1 MTATLPAT
9 PPRFATPRSPD
20 RPTSGELVAR
30 LSRAFGRPFMPWQR
44 QASDLLNERRPDGRR
59 AHPFAVVTVPR
70 QAGKTTWLLGEAVE
84 RCLMAPGSRVWY
96 TAQNGQYAR
105 EKWREL
111 VDELR
116 APGNP
121 LAGRLRVKLTG
132 GGESATF
139 PNGSVFRP
147 FAPTR
152 DALHGQQSDLVIL
165 DEAWTLAS
173 PGRGDELMQA
183 IGPTQ
188 ATRPGAQVVVVSTA
202 GALNV
207 STFLKP
213 LVDRGRA
220 GDPSLAYL
228 EWSIA
233 DDVDPF
239 DLDAVAAAHPAVG
252 WTIDRTF
259 LDREAGVLADLPGEY
274 ARAYGNRWTK
284 TLERAIDPA
293 VWVAAATTR
302 TMPPGRVV
310 FAADIAQ
317 DQSRGAILACNGG
330 ILEVIE
336 SRPGTGWVADRLRRL
351 VADHR
356 PAAVVVDRV
365 GPSSTVADDL
375 LNPPPGVDPVELFPL
390 PAGTYAAACSRF
402 LDDITHRRVGYRIH
416 PALDAAVEAAAVRPL
431 GEGWAW
437 ARRTAAAPICELIAA
452 TLASWADRH
461 RPAVP
466 IAPAVWAQ

>member
-1 MTATLPAT
+1 MTATMTGPA
-9 PPRFATPRSPD
+9 PRYATEVDGRSTAD
-20 RPTSGELVAR
+20 RVAK
-30 LSRAFGRPFMPWQR
+30 LSRAFGRPFMPWQET
-44 QASDLLNERRPDGRR
+44 ASHLLNVRGPGGRR
-59 AHPFAVVTVPR
+59 RFPFVTVTIQR
-70 QAGKTTWLLGEAVE
+70 QAGKTTWLLAEALD
-84 RCLMAPGSRVWY
+84 RCLFGPPRQQCWY

-105 EKWREL
+105 DKWEEML
-111 VDELR
+111 DELIGT
-116 APGNP
+116 PIGS
-121 LAGRLRVKLTG
+121 RLRVSRRNG
-132 GGESATF
+132 AEAITF
-139 PNGSVFRP
+139 PNGSTFRP
-147 FAPTR
+147 FPPTR
-152 DALHGQQSDLVIL
+152 DALHSKQSDLVIV
-165 DEAWTLAS
+165 DEAWRHDAD
-173 PGRGDELMQA
+173 RGAALMQG

-188 ATRPGAQVVVVSTA
+188 ATRPGAQVVIVSTA
-202 GALNV
+202 GALST

-220 GDPSLAYL
+220 GDPAMGYL
-228 EWSIA
+228 EWSIG

-239 DLDAVAAAHPAVG
+239 DIDAVAAAHPAVG

-293 VWVAAATTR
+293 LWVAAATTR

-336 SRPGTGWVADRLRRL
+336 SRPGTGWVADRVRRL

>member
-1 MTATLPAT
+1 
-9 PPRFATPRSPD
+9 
-20 RPTSGELVAR
+20 
-30 LSRAFGRPFMPWQR
+30 MPWQR
-44 QASDLLNERRPDGRR
+44 QASDLLNERLPGGRR

-84 RCLMAPGSRVWY
+84 RCLITPGSRVWY

-116 APGNP
+116 RPGSP

-165 DEAWTLAS
+165 DEAWTLSS

-202 GALNV
+202 GALNT

-213 LVDRGRA
+213 LVDRGRDA
-220 GDPSLAYL
+220 DPSIAYL
-228 EWSIA
+228 EWSIG
-233 DDVDPF
+233 DDVDPM

-252 WTIDRTF
+252 WTIDRSF
-259 LDREAGVLADLPGEY
+259 LDREAGVLVDMPGEF
-274 ARAYGNRWTK
+274 ARAYGNRWTR

-293 VWVAAATTR
+293 VWVAAATPHR
-302 TMPPGRVV
+302 LPPGRPV

-317 DQSRGAILACNGG
+317 DQSRGAVLACNGG
-330 ILEVIE
+330 ILEVVD
-336 SRPGTGWVADRLRRL
+336 SRPGTAWVADRIREL
-351 VADHR
+351 VAAHR

-365 GPSSTVADDL
+365 GPSSTLADDL
-375 LNPPPGVDPVELFPL
+375 TNPPAGVEAVELFPL
-390 PAGTYAAACSRF
+390 TGGVYPAACARF
-402 LDDITHRRVGYRIH
+402 LDDLTNRRVTYRIH

-437 ARRTAAAPICELIAA
+437 GRRSAAAPICELVAA

-461 RPAVP
+461 RPAEP
-466 IAPAVWAQ
+466 ITPAVWAE

>member
-1 MTATLPAT
+1 
-9 PPRFATPRSPD
+9 
-20 RPTSGELVAR
+20 
-30 LSRAFGRPFMPWQR
+30 MPWQR
-44 QASDLLNERRPDGRR
+44 VASDLLNERLPDGRR
-59 AHPFAVVTVPR
+59 AHSFAVVTVPR
-70 QAGKTTWLLGEAVE
+70 QSGKTTWLLGEALE
-84 RCLMAPGSRVWY
+84 RCLMSPGARVWY

-105 EKWREL
+105 EKWKQL
-111 VDELR
+111 VDELHR
-116 APGNP
+116 PGSP
-121 LAGRLRVKLTG
+121 LAGRLRVKLAG

-202 GALNV
+202 GALST

-220 GDPSLAYL
+220 ADPSLAYL
-228 EWSIA
+228 EWSIG

-252 WTIDRTF
+252 WTIDRQF
-259 LDREAGVLADLPGEY
+259 LDREAGVLVDMPGEF

-284 TLERAIDPA
+284 TLERAIDPG
-293 VWVAAATTR
+293 VWLTAATPHR
-302 TMPPGRVV
+302 MPAGRPV
-310 FAADIAQ
+310 FGADIAL
-317 DQSRGAILACNGG
+317 DQTRGSIVACNGG
-330 ILEVIE
+330 IVEVVD
-336 SRPGTGWVADRLRRL
+336 SRPGTAWVAERMRQL
-351 VADHR
+351 VATHH
-356 PAAVVVDRV
+356 PAAVAVDRV
-365 GPSSTVADDL
+365 GPSSTLADDL
-375 LNPPPGVDPVELFPL
+375 EHPPAGVAAVELFPL
-390 PAGTYAAACSRF
+390 TSSVYAAACARF
-402 LDDITHRRVGYRIH
+402 LDDVTHRRVQYRIH

-437 ARRTAAAPICELIAA
+437 GRRTAAAPICELVAA

-461 RPAVP
+461 RPPAP
-466 IAPAVWAQ
+466 ITPAVYAE